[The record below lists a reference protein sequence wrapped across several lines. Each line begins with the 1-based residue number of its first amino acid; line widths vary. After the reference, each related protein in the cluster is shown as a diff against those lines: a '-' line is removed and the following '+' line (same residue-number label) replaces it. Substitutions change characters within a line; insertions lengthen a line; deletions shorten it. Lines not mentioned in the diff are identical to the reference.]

1 MLQSNLARPTNALA
15 DFMARFRRTG
25 LVSLL
30 TANVLIQLLAFLS
43 SLVVAKCLTLAEFG
57 DVRILQSYF
66 VFFLILSGCGFDTAI
81 LRFCALT
88 SGTAQQS
95 QVLRVGIRRAM
106 VSTAIVFSLL
116 LLSVL
121 TGVLASSSRLNV
133 WIVIL
138 GIGLPFAVVTQM
150 LTVFLQAQRRIAEM
164 ARIQLLIRLQ
174 VFVLVVFSTWMW
186 GFPGFVLATVLGY
199 VVGVLPPFLLI
210 RAERLPTAEG
220 SVPDGFSS
228 MVFFSLLANGVTAL
242 TQAGLFFMLD
252 HSESSREEIG
262 LYSLA
267 MLFVLGAS
275 QLTSTVQS
283 IATPYLSARCQD
295 PVWFRDRMFRTQ
307 FQLAGVSALL
317 AAVLVVAA
325 WCLIEFVYGPE
336 FRPAVGYLCLLLPQF
351 LLWSSYSVIAAA
363 FLSLGLVHYNLA
375 VGTIAGI
382 VTLGTASML
391 IGGYGVTGVALGQ
404 LLGALLAAS
413 LTWLLVRPALKQ
425 QQSTGEA

>member
-1 MLQSNLARPTNALA
+1 
-15 DFMARFRRTG
+15 MARLRRTG

-30 TANVLIQLLAFLS
+30 TANVLIQLLALLS
-43 SLVVAKCLTLAEFG
+43 SLIVAKWLTLAEFG

-81 LRFCALT
+81 LRFCAAD
-88 SGTAQQS
+88 SGTAQQRL
-95 QVLRVGIRRAM
+95 VLRVGIRRAM
-106 VSTAIVFSLL
+106 ISTAIVFGLL

-199 VVGVLPPFLLI
+199 VFGVIPPFFLVKAKWL
-210 RAERLPTAEG
+210 ATAQG

-228 MVFFSLLANGVTAL
+228 MACFSLLANGVTAL
-242 TQAGLFFMLD
+242 TQAGLFFILD
-252 HSESSREEIG
+252 HSETSREEIG

-295 PVWFRDRMFRTQ
+295 QVWFRDRMFRTQ

-317 AAVLVVAA
+317 AAILLVVA
-325 WCLIEFVYGPE
+325 WCLIEVVYGPD
-336 FRPAVGYLCLLLPQF
+336 FRPAFGYLCLLLPQF

-375 VGTIAGI
+375 VGTIAGV
-382 VTLGTASML
+382 VTLSAASIL
-391 IGGYGVTGVALGQ
+391 IGDYGVAGVAVGQ

-413 LTWLLVRPALKQ
+413 LTWLLIRPALKQ
-425 QQSTGEA
+425 QDSASHA